1 MSHYVGH
8 CLAFAAVCLLA
19 AAALNAGAWIACLRA
34 NRPNCEAPLAAAG
47 AALTGAANAALG
59 VALQDRQAP

>member
-1 MSHYVGH
+1 MSRYVGY
-8 CLAFAAVCLLA
+8 CLVFAGACLLA
-19 AAALNAGAWIACLRA
+19 AAGLNASAWIACLRA

-59 VALQDRQAP
+59 VALQDRKP